1 MLTIEQLKALPDI
14 RAKFQAVTGLTWD
27 PTEIT
32 DEHFLETI
40 QWLFP
45 KGAGFDE
52 DHIAFDKEVIE
63 ALHGDASDPYY
74 SGEGGEQGGTEPEPT
89 PEPGDDN
96 NSIDVDNINSNT
108 QVNSSTPDGDSQ
120 SNPLGDENPNLLGSN
135 SNTDDTAG
143 NDENDEAIGTKD
155 NEAII
160 LNNDPSSVEP
170 VEP

>member
-1 MLTIEQLKALPDI
+1 MLTIEQLRTLPDI

-45 KGAGFDE
+45 KGAGFDK

-63 ALHGDASDPYY
+63 ALHGDVSDPYY
-74 SGEGGEQGGTEPEPT
+74 NEEEGGEEPTTEPE
-89 PEPGDDN
+89 DDN
-96 NSIDVDNINSNT
+96 DSIDVDNINFNT
-108 QVNSSTPDGDSQ
+108 QVNSLTPDGGSQ

-160 LNNDPSSVEP
+160 LNNLNNDPSSVEP